1 MKKEYYVFKIN
12 LKVLNIFS
20 LVILGIAILFSYILF
35 PSLTN
40 LAFGSFWGNLIS
52 LPCLIGYMMLHE
64 LFHALGYILY
74 GVEPKKITFG
84 AELEKGVFYCLCKQD
99 VSRKNILN
107 ASMFPLF
114 WLGIVTYIISII
126 FNLPLLFWLS
136 IINISGA
143 AGDIMYFMFFN
154 KLDKDIKFSEL
165 DDGTSFAILSENDIS
180 NVKSFGL
187 EFVGKVKEIP
197 RSDFTRVKISKLSW
211 IFIIICL
218 VSLILHVFDIIF

>member
-20 LVILGIAILFSYILF
+20 LVILGGAFLVSFILF
-35 PSLTN
+35 PSLTKF
-40 LAFGSFWGNLIS
+40 AFNSFWGHIPWLIV
-52 LPCLIGYMMLHE
+52 YMMLHE

-74 GVEPKKITFG
+74 GADPKKITFG

-114 WLGIVTYIISII
+114 WIGIVTYIVSII
-126 FNLPLLFWLS
+126 FNLPFLFWLS